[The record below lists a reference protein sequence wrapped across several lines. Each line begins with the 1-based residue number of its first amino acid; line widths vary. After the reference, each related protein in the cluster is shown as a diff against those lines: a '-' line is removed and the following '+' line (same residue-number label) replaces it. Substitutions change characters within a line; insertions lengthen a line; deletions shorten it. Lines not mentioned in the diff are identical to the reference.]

1 MTNHKVYKKD
11 GGIVLEWVAPTKA
24 NGILNHYLIEWTIA
38 NKTHSEKINY
48 QSDTDKNVFKVSRNW
63 IKLRNF

>member
-11 GGIVLEWVAPTKA
+11 GGIVLEWGAPTKA

-38 NKTHSEKINY
+38 NKTYPVKINY
-48 QSDTDKNVFKVSRNW
+48 QSDTNKNVFKVS
-63 IKLRNF
+63 